1 MLAKRKSS
9 GFTLI
14 ELVVVLAIFGALM
27 AIGVPQFGIW
37 IQNSKIRTAGH
48 AIQDG
53 LQLARAEAVRRN
65 TVIRFQLTTSIDSGC
80 ALSTVDVNWVV
91 SLDDPTGACDTSI
104 NDAFTISDAVNN
116 PAPRVIQKRAA
127 SEGSSRVVANSNL
140 TFVAFNGLGRLS
152 GAAPTDLSIDV
163 SPSTGTARDLR
174 VTVTA
179 GGQIRMCDPALPTGD
194 PQRC

>member
-14 ELVVVLAIFGALM
+14 ELVVVLTIFGILI
-27 AIGVPQFGIW
+27 AIGMPQFATW
-37 IQNSKIRTAGH
+37 TQNSKIRTAAH

-65 TVIRFQLTTSIDSGC
+65 AAIRFQLTTTIDAGC

-91 SLDDPTGACDTSI
+91 SFDDPAGACDTSI
-104 NDAFTISDAVNN
+104 NDAFPISDAVNN
-116 PAPRVIQKRAA
+116 PAPRIIQKRAA
-127 SEGSSRVVANSNL
+127 AEGSSQVVANSSQ
-140 TFVAFNGLGRLS
+140 TFVTFNGLGRLS
-152 GAAPTDLSIDV
+152 GVAPADLSIDI
-163 SPSTGTARDLR
+163 SPSSGAARNLR

-179 GGQIRMCDPALPTGD
+179 GGQIRMCDPALPSGD